1 MRDLVQ
7 LRPEGLYCPAGD
19 FQSISGGRCVRPCL
33 PTATA
38 ITPAPAWSAVTPAPK
53 DCRFCGGGWAS
64 RITART
70 AMASRSS
77 AALRFPRI
85 LRWRRDKRARDADRL
100 EALKRLA
107 R

>member
-1 MRDLVQ
+1 
-7 LRPEGLYCPAGD
+7 
-19 FQSISGGRCVRPCL
+19 
-33 PTATA
+33 
-38 ITPAPAWSAVTPAPK
+38 
-53 DCRFCGGGWAS
+53 
-64 RITART
+64 
-70 AMASRSS
+70 MASRSS